1 VIPGRQLAIRRRD
14 RLVHRPEHDFARRE
28 LVFAAVDRV
37 SAAEEFV
44 IAGRYCVCAP
54 ADREISASD
63 RIPSSLG
70 DEMSRAD

>member
-1 VIPGRQLAIRRRD
+1 
-14 RLVHRPEHDFARRE
+14 
-28 LVFAAVDRV
+28 VFAAVDRV

-54 ADREISASD
+54 ADREISALD
-63 RIPSSLG
+63 RTTSPLG